1 MTINKKFLQLTG
13 AFLILVF
20 HLWIRL
26 SSTMIESF
34 FVHTAYI
41 GVDLFFLVSIVSLA
55 SKEISYKEFI
65 HNRIM
70 TIYLP
75 FVFFV
80 LMNAFVQGKY
90 TNIIRQIFFIE
101 FFQKG
106 GGAFL
111 WFLPAMLL
119 LYLVFPFFHQWKN
132 PYKTCIAFGMYILT
146 VWICT
151 VIKYDQIMI
160 LLHRIPLMLVTYELC
175 KKEIP
180 NQKTVGICLFLVGIL
195 ILYFCTF
202 VNHFYLKDMFYIY
215 AIPCVI
221 GSAMM
226 IPVFPLAKGWNA
238 IANATLEIYA
248 IQMIFGF
255 RIAGF
260 VYKSINHPFLS
271 TVITFSIIISIAVGC
286 SEIKKKLLTVVQK

>member
-26 SSTMIESF
+26 SSTMMESF

-80 LMNAFVQGKY
+80 FLNAFVQGKY

-111 WFLPAMLL
+111 WFLPAMML
-119 LYLVFPFFHQWKN
+119 LYLVFPLFHQ
-132 PYKTCIAFGMYILT
+132 
-146 VWICT
+146 
-151 VIKYDQIMI
+151 
-160 LLHRIPLMLVTYELC
+160 LH
-175 KKEIP
+175 
-180 NQKTVGICLFLVGIL
+180 
-195 ILYFCTF
+195 
-202 VNHFYLKDMFYIY
+202 
-215 AIPCVI
+215 
-221 GSAMM
+221 
-226 IPVFPLAKGWNA
+226 
-238 IANATLEIYA
+238 
-248 IQMIFGF
+248 
-255 RIAGF
+255 
-260 VYKSINHPFLS
+260 LS
-271 TVITFSIIISIAVGC
+271 GR
-286 SEIKKKLLTVVQK
+286 

>member
-26 SSTMIESF
+26 SSTMSRKLFRPYRVCWCRFIFSCFHCF
-34 FVHTAYI
+34 FSTKRNQ
-41 GVDLFFLVSIVSLA
+41 LS
-55 SKEISYKEFI
+55 KEFI

-111 WFLPAMLL
+111 WFCP
-119 LYLVFPFFHQWKN
+119 Q
-132 PYKTCIAFGMYILT
+132 
-146 VWICT
+146 
-151 VIKYDQIMI
+151 
-160 LLHRIPLMLVTYELC
+160 
-175 KKEIP
+175 
-180 NQKTVGICLFLVGIL
+180 
-195 ILYFCTF
+195 
-202 VNHFYLKDMFYIY
+202 
-215 AIPCVI
+215 
-221 GSAMM
+221 
-226 IPVFPLAKGWNA
+226 
-238 IANATLEIYA
+238 
-248 IQMIFGF
+248 
-255 RIAGF
+255 
-260 VYKSINHPFLS
+260 
-271 TVITFSIIISIAVGC
+271 
-286 SEIKKKLLTVVQK
+286 

>member
-26 SSTMIESF
+26 SSTMMESF

-90 TNIIRQIFFIE
+90 TNIIRQDVICR
-101 FFQKG
+101 G
-106 GGAFL
+106 
-111 WFLPAMLL
+111 WFLP
-119 LYLVFPFFHQWKN
+119 
-132 PYKTCIAFGMYILT
+132 
-146 VWICT
+146 
-151 VIKYDQIMI
+151 
-160 LLHRIPLMLVTYELC
+160 
-175 KKEIP
+175 P
-180 NQKTVGICLFLVGIL
+180 NT
-195 ILYFCTF
+195 
-202 VNHFYLKDMFYIY
+202 
-215 AIPCVI
+215 
-221 GSAMM
+221 
-226 IPVFPLAKGWNA
+226 
-238 IANATLEIYA
+238 
-248 IQMIFGF
+248 
-255 RIAGF
+255 
-260 VYKSINHPFLS
+260 
-271 TVITFSIIISIAVGC
+271 IT
-286 SEIKKKLLTVVQK
+286 